1 MPNLNVGLGVVIG
14 SMYCGP
20 ALAIY
25 CTVETETNSNTL
37 SGCADSRYAVYK
49 TARVPT
55 CLTCSSGYKRVSNT
69 VTNFMNECDLVT
81 YSCEECAG
89 CSDCT
94 SDTSWSAA
102 GTGYQK
108 KTTRTC
114 NCETCTESTS
124 YRCAA
129 RYYGSSSNGTSGCVS
144 CPPHG
149 NATANSNAGTT
160 SVTGC
165 YIGTGWTWDFS
176 NDIGSGTE
184 RFSSACYF
192 SI

>member
-1 MPNLNVGLGVVIG
+1 MV
-14 SMYCGP
+14 S
-20 ALAIY
+20 
-25 CTVETETNSNTL
+25 VE
-37 SGCADSRYAVYK
+37 A
-49 TARVPT
+49 
-55 CLTCSSGYKRVSNT
+55 
-69 VTNFMNECDLVT
+69 T
-81 YSCEECAG
+81 YS
-89 CSDCT
+89 
-94 SDTSWSAA
+94 
-102 GTGYQK
+102 
-108 KTTRTC
+108 
-114 NCETCTESTS
+114 S
-124 YRCAA
+124 YRRRPVSIVSCIHSAA